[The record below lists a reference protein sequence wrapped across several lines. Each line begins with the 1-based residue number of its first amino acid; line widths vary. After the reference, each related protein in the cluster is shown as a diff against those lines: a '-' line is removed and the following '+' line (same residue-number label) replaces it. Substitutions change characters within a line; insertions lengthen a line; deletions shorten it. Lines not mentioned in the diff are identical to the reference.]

1 MSVLGHIEALSE
13 KHSQLESLIRAEQS
27 RPLPDF
33 SAISDLKKRK
43 LQLKQEL
50 SGFDSTLPRRH
61 QA

>member
-1 MSVLGHIEALSE
+1 MTVLGHIEALGD
-13 KHSQLESLIRAEQS
+13 KHAQLEASIRAEQA

-33 SAISDLKKRK
+33 AAISELKKRK

-50 SGFDSTLPRRH
+50 SSFDSTLPRRF